1 MAQQLL
7 GLNVILAQTMLF
19 TLTNLFAIAITS
31 LLFSENLKTKR
42 TETLLTTEVE
52 TCSKCHSLEQLLII
66 EKSRKKKRHHDGFDE
81 SSVSSCDVKT
91 KKSNKAGKQRNQDID
106 LLCGKI
112 NDFMIAKDQERN
124 VVENI
129 NEKLKQYEKEV
140 LNLRDQL
147 REKDETFLRHQY
159 EDNIR

>member
-1 MAQQLL
+1 MHLD
-7 GLNVILAQTMLF
+7 GLY
-19 TLTNLFAIAITS
+19 
-31 LLFSENLKTKR
+31 
-42 TETLLTTEVE
+42 
-52 TCSKCHSLEQLLII
+52 
-66 EKSRKKKRHHDGFDE
+66 E

-106 LLCGKI
+106 FLCGKI